1 MSIRTVL
8 VTGSTSGI
16 GLGVASFFGKKGYN
30 VVLNGF
36 GDADA
41 AIKAVEASC
50 TSGNNKVSFAD
61 ANLMKAD
68 ECSKMI
74 REAAAKFGTLDVLIN
89 NAGIQY
95 PSPVETFPEEKWD
108 AIMALNLSSVFHTSK
123 AAIPFMR
130 KQQFGRIVN
139 ISSVHGLVASANKS
153 AYVAAKHGVI
163 GFTKT
168 LALELADTNITANCV
183 CPGWVLTPLVEAQF
197 KARAEAKGI
206 SYEQAAEEMVGEK
219 MPTRR
224 CASTEEI
231 AAACAYLAADLSYST
246 RGIALPVDGA
256 WISQ

>member
-1 MSIRTVL
+1 MALRTVL

-16 GLGVASFFGKKGYN
+16 GLGVASFFGQKGYN

-36 GDADA
+36 GDSA
-41 AIKAVEASC
+41 AAVKAVEQVC
-50 TSGNNKVSFAD
+50 VSGNKVSFVDAD
-61 ANLMKAD
+61 LMQASGCRKLVT
-68 ECSKMI
+68 
-74 REAAAKFGTLDVLIN
+74 EAAAAFGTLDVLIN
-89 NAGIQY
+89 NAGIQH
-95 PSPVETFPEEKWD
+95 PAPVESFPEDKWD

-197 KARAEAKGI
+197 KARSEAKGI
-206 SYEQAAEEMVGEK
+206 SYDAAAEEMVGEK
-219 MPTRR
+219 MPTKK
-224 CASTEEI
+224 CASAEEI

-246 RGIALPVDGA
+246 RGIALPVDGC
-256 WISQ
+256 WTSQ

>member
-1 MSIRTVL
+1 MALRTVL

-36 GDADA
+36 GDAA
-41 AIKAVEASC
+41 AAVKAVEQVC
-50 TSGNNKVSFAD
+50 TAGNKVSFVD
-61 ANLMKAD
+61 ANLMQAAD
-68 ECSKMI
+68 CRAMI
-74 REAAAKFGTLDVLIN
+74 NEAAAKFGTLDVLIN
-89 NAGIQY
+89 NAGIQH
-95 PSPVETFPEEKWD
+95 PAPVESFPEEKWD

-197 KARAEAKGI
+197 RARAETKKI
-206 SYEQAAEEMVGEK
+206 SYEAASEEMVGEK
-219 MPTRR
+219 MPTKR
-224 CASTEEI
+224 CATTEEI
-231 AAACAYLAADLSYST
+231 AAACAYLADDLSYST
-246 RGIALPVDGA
+246 RGIALPVDGCWTA
-256 WISQ
+256 Q